1 MNINGYL
8 CGDMAKGSVNV
19 ASQCRELV
27 AKARSGVFYPIY
39 LLMGDEPY
47 YPDQVCAA
55 VIENCLDEFSR
66 DFNETICYGAD
77 VDADTVITAA
87 RRFPMMAER
96 QLVVVKEAQAM
107 RDMEKLSVYCEN
119 PLDSTVLVLLMRG
132 SSADKRKA
140 LYKQCVKN
148 GVVVESNA
156 LRDYEMP
163 SWISVYFSE
172 RGLEIAPDAAAL
184 LAEYSGTDMGKI
196 VVETD
201 KLVKNLP
208 EGGTRVSAADIERN
222 VGISREFSVFEL
234 TKELSFRNGPRA
246 LKVATRLGES
256 VRFAMPMAVS
266 ALYTHFVRILRYGA
280 LKEKERYP
288 DRAAVASA
296 LQGVNPY
303 FWKEYDTAIANYP
316 VRKAM
321 GVISLLCDYDYK
333 GKGGESGEAT
343 PGELLVELTNK
354 ILNI

>member
-1 MNINGYL
+1 
-8 CGDMAKGSVNV
+8 MAKNQVDVGV
-19 ASQCRELV
+19 QCREIIEK
-27 AKARSGVFYPIY
+27 AKAGKFSPVY

-47 YPDQVCAA
+47 YPDQVCNA
-55 VIENCLDEFSR
+55 VIEYSLDEFSR
-66 DFNETICYGAD
+66 DFNETVCYGSD

-107 RDMEKLSVYCEN
+107 RDLEQLAVYCEN

-156 LRDYEMP
+156 LRDYEMA
-163 SWISVYFSE
+163 SWISRYYSS

-184 LAEYSGTDMGKI
+184 LAEYAGTDMGKI

-201 KLVKNLP
+201 KLLKNLP
-208 EGGTRVSAADIERN
+208 EGAVSVTASDIEKN
-222 VGISREFSVFEL
+222 VGISREYSVFEL
-234 TKELSFRNGPRA
+234 TKELSSRNGAKA
-246 LKVATRLGES
+246 LDVAMHIGQS

-266 ALYTHFVRILRYGA
+266 ALYTHFVRILKYGA
-280 LKEKERYP
+280 LKEKNRYP
-288 DRAAVASA
+288 DKTEIAAA
-296 LQGVNPY
+296 LQGVNPF
-303 FWKEYDTAIANYP
+303 FWREYDVAVANYP

-321 GVISLLCDYDYK
+321 EVISLLCDYDYK
-333 GKGGESGEAT
+333 SKGGDAGEAA
-343 PGELLVELTNK
+343 PGDLLVELTNK